1 MPPATAPRIFRP
13 HRHTAVLPMDGS
25 ERRCQRLQETFR
37 RTASCRRA
45 DHGKSCRHFALVS
58 RGHRSD
64 RTPPRESPRHFAARM
79 DESVIVGYYTSAEV
93 HPRSPARLLL
103 SKERKKPMARN
114 DGIDRTFARNQD
126 LPTLDDVAKVQEHNE
141 REKDSYSN
149 QDIDTT
155 QTHRNVHFK
164 KPTDSYAAMFDQMI
178 ADGVISTRGLKA
190 DAVKYGELLFDVNS
204 AYFHNHGGYEYAKQ
218 FYADAYKAAVEIVGG
233 EQYIL
238 SAVMHADERNRAMSE
253 ALGEDVYHYHLH
265 VVYIPVVEKQI
276 LWSKRCKDEF
286 LRGTVKETIT
296 QVSRSKKWESKPVL
310 NEDGNPMLNAKGK
323 KILKSSYSV
332 LQDDFFNFMRA
343 AGYTDVERGERGST
357 EEHLTVT
364 QFKLQAEQHRL
375 ETVTGQ
381 VEQAEQSLADAKAAT
396 EKQKKKLEALQKET
410 KAAKT
415 IALTVQD
422 IEEMGKKN
430 ALTGNVSL
438 TPDQCDTLKRYA
450 VNGIIANADNKRLK
464 EKLASAEKTISIWKQ
479 RYEAVNE
486 KYMEL
491 KQKAQ
496 PFLDAIEI
504 ASERVWAFVHAILA
518 RGKETQ
524 EHKHPMNKTV
534 EEINK
539 MIMEDAPMEEI
550 NDAIG
555 YIDIYSCFDPIFE
568 PPIDFLEECRKHWE
582 TAQSSFRKTIERKI
596 GNTWYVIETEC
607 DGNEPLA
614 DKVKRLIFSDKG
626 GIC

>member
-1 MPPATAPRIFRP
+1 MPPATAPRISRP

-45 DHGKSCRHFALVS
+45 DHGKSCRPFALDS

-276 LWSKRCKDEF
+276 LWSKRCKDES

-310 NEDGNPMLNAKGK
+310 DENGNPMLNAKGK

-332 LQDDFFNFMRA
+332 LQDDFFNFMRN
-343 AGYTDVERGERGST
+343 AGYTDVERGECGST

-364 QFKLQAEQHRL
+364 QFKVQAEQQRL
-375 ETVTGQ
+375 EAVTGQ
-381 VEQAEQSLADAKAAT
+381 VAQAEQSLADAKAAT
-396 EKQKKKLEALQKET
+396 EKQKKKLEALKKET
-410 KAAKT
+410 QAAKSVAMT
-415 IALTVQD
+415 AHE
-422 IEEMGKKN
+422 IESMGKKN
-430 ALTGNVSL
+430 PITGNV
-438 TPDQCDTLKRYA
+438 TMTADECRTLKDYA
-450 VNGIIANADNKRLK
+450 VSSFAEKS
-464 EKLASAEKTISIWKQ
+464 EKLKYKQKFEQADKNAKIWKD
-479 RYEAVNE
+479 RFEKLNKDYE
-486 KYMEL
+486 EL

-504 ASERVWAFVHAILA
+504 ASEKVWAFINAILA
-518 RGKETQ
+518 RGKELY
-524 EHKHPMNKTV
+524 EHKHPARNRGQDM
-534 EEINK
+534 EI
-539 MIMEDAPMEEI
+539 
-550 NDAIG
+550 
-555 YIDIYSCFDPIFE
+555 
-568 PPIDFLEECRKHWE
+568 
-582 TAQSSFRKTIERKI
+582 
-596 GNTWYVIETEC
+596 
-607 DGNEPLA
+607 
-614 DKVKRLIFSDKG
+614 
-626 GIC
+626 

>member
-364 QFKLQAEQHRL
+364 QFKVQAEQHRL

-504 ASERVWAFVHAILA
+504 ASEKVWAFINAILA
-518 RGKETQ
+518 RGKELY
-524 EHKHPMNKTV
+524 EHKHPARNRGQDM
-534 EEINK
+534 EI
-539 MIMEDAPMEEI
+539 
-550 NDAIG
+550 
-555 YIDIYSCFDPIFE
+555 
-568 PPIDFLEECRKHWE
+568 
-582 TAQSSFRKTIERKI
+582 
-596 GNTWYVIETEC
+596 
-607 DGNEPLA
+607 
-614 DKVKRLIFSDKG
+614 
-626 GIC
+626 

>member
-64 RTPPRESPRHFAARM
+64 RIPPRESPRHFAARM

-276 LWSKRCKDEF
+276 LWSKRCKDES

-310 NEDGNPMLNAKGK
+310 DENGNPMLNAKGK

-364 QFKLQAEQHRL
+364 QFKVQAEQQRL
-375 ETVTGQ
+375 EAVTGQ
-381 VEQAEQSLADAKAAT
+381 VTQAEQSLADAKAAT
-396 EKQKKKLEALQKET
+396 EKQKKKLEALKKET
-410 KAAKT
+410 QAAKSVAMT
-415 IALTVQD
+415 AHE
-422 IEEMGKKN
+422 IESMGKKN
-430 ALTGNVSL
+430 PITGNV
-438 TPDQCDTLKRYA
+438 TMTADECRTLKDYA
-450 VNGIIANADNKRLK
+450 VSSFAEKS
-464 EKLASAEKTISIWKQ
+464 EKLKYKQKFEQADKNAKIWKD
-479 RYEAVNE
+479 RFEKLNKDYE
-486 KYMEL
+486 EL

-504 ASERVWAFVHAILA
+504 ASEKVWAFINAILA
-518 RGKETQ
+518 RGKELY
-524 EHKHPMNKTV
+524 EHKHPARNRGQDM
-534 EEINK
+534 EI
-539 MIMEDAPMEEI
+539 
-550 NDAIG
+550 
-555 YIDIYSCFDPIFE
+555 
-568 PPIDFLEECRKHWE
+568 
-582 TAQSSFRKTIERKI
+582 
-596 GNTWYVIETEC
+596 
-607 DGNEPLA
+607 
-614 DKVKRLIFSDKG
+614 
-626 GIC
+626 

>member
-1 MPPATAPRIFRP
+1 
-13 HRHTAVLPMDGS
+13 
-25 ERRCQRLQETFR
+25 
-37 RTASCRRA
+37 
-45 DHGKSCRHFALVS
+45 
-58 RGHRSD
+58 
-64 RTPPRESPRHFAARM
+64 
-79 DESVIVGYYTSAEV
+79 
-93 HPRSPARLLL
+93 
-103 SKERKKPMARN
+103 MARN

-276 LWSKRCKDEF
+276 LWSKRCKDEA
-286 LRGTVKETIT
+286 LRGTVKEVIT

-310 NEDGNPMLNAKGK
+310 GEDGNPMLNAKGK

-332 LQDDFFNFMRA
+332 LQDDFFNFMRT

-364 QFKLQAEQHRL
+364 QFKVQAEQQRL
-375 ETVTGQ
+375 EAVTGQ
-381 VEQAEQSLADAKAAT
+381 VAQAEQSLENAKAAT
-396 EKQKKKLEALQKET
+396 EKQKRKLEALQKET
-410 KAAKT
+410 KTAKT
-415 IALTVQD
+415 LALTVQD
-422 IEEMGKKN
+422 IEAMGKK
-430 ALTGNVSL
+430 ATFGNNITL
-438 TPDQCDTLKRYA
+438 TPDECRTLKDYA
-450 VNGIIANADNKRLK
+450 V
-464 EKLASAEKTISIWKQ
+464 SSFAEKAEKIKYKQKFEQAEKSAKTWKQ
-479 RYEAVNE
+479 RYDALHEQ
-486 KYMEL
+486 YQEL
-491 KQKAQ
+491 KKKAQ
-496 PFLDAIEI
+496 PFLDALEI
-504 ASERVWAFVHAILA
+504 ASERVRAFLDVVLSK
-518 RGKETQ
+518 GKETQ
-524 EHKHPMNKTV
+524 EHEHTARKRGQD
-534 EEINK
+534 
-539 MIMEDAPMEEI
+539 ME
-550 NDAIG
+550 
-555 YIDIYSCFDPIFE
+555 
-568 PPIDFLEECRKHWE
+568 L
-582 TAQSSFRKTIERKI
+582 
-596 GNTWYVIETEC
+596 
-607 DGNEPLA
+607 
-614 DKVKRLIFSDKG
+614 
-626 GIC
+626 

>member
-1 MPPATAPRIFRP
+1 MIPRQQPSASPVPIGAPQCCP
-13 HRHTAVLPMDGS
+13 WTGS
-25 ERRCQRLQETFR
+25 ERYGFRCHRLQEMFR

-45 DHGKSCRHFALVS
+45 DQGKRRRHFALVS

-126 LPTLDDVAKVQEHNE
+126 LPTLDDVTKVQEHNE

-276 LWSKRCKDEF
+276 LWSKRCKDES

-310 NEDGNPMLNAKGK
+310 DENGNPMLNAKGK

-364 QFKLQAEQHRL
+364 QFKVQAEQQRL
-375 ETVTGQ
+375 EAVTGQ
-381 VEQAEQSLADAKAAT
+381 VTQAEQSLADAKAAT
-396 EKQKKKLEALQKET
+396 EKQKKKLEALKKET
-410 KAAKT
+410 QAAKSVAMT
-415 IALTVQD
+415 AHE
-422 IEEMGKKN
+422 IESMGKKN
-430 ALTGNVSL
+430 PITGNV
-438 TPDQCDTLKRYA
+438 TMTADECRTLKDYA
-450 VNGIIANADNKRLK
+450 VSSFAEKS
-464 EKLASAEKTISIWKQ
+464 EKLKYKQKFEQADKNAKIWKD
-479 RYEAVNE
+479 RFEKLNKDYE
-486 KYMEL
+486 EL

-504 ASERVWAFVHAILA
+504 ASEKVWAFINAILA
-518 RGKETQ
+518 RGKELY
-524 EHKHPMNKTV
+524 EHKHPARNRGQDM
-534 EEINK
+534 EI
-539 MIMEDAPMEEI
+539 
-550 NDAIG
+550 
-555 YIDIYSCFDPIFE
+555 
-568 PPIDFLEECRKHWE
+568 
-582 TAQSSFRKTIERKI
+582 
-596 GNTWYVIETEC
+596 
-607 DGNEPLA
+607 
-614 DKVKRLIFSDKG
+614 
-626 GIC
+626 